1 MRPGICMYIYSGPGK
16 GPRKQFLL
24 PPTKPTHQQSLPKH
38 QKKFQGSI
46 SKASKVI
53 AIRVHTLTRQGTI
66 YMKIGCKDTT
76 YTYTTYNTYIRIP
89 DI

>member
-1 MRPGICMYIYSGPGK
+1 MDSGPGK

-24 PPTKPTHQQSLPKH
+24 PPTKPTHQQSLPQH

-66 YMKIGCKDTT
+66 YMKIGCKDTIYNIL
-76 YTYTTYNTYIRIP
+76 YTIYILYTRHLVLKMTRF
-89 DI
+89 